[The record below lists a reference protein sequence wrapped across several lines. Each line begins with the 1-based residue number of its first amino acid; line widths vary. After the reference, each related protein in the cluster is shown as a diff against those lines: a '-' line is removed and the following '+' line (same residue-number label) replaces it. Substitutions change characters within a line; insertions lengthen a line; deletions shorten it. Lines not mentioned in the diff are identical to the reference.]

1 MIFRCTQGHPIGIG
15 GPGHHPDR
23 AGPPRSGTMRQ
34 DRVKGE
40 KPLRFCSPAHGV
52 ETERPPG
59 SHALAAFLYLA
70 GALLLPLSFSTIP
83 EYHR

>member
-1 MIFRCTQGHPIGIG
+1 MIFRFAQGHPIVIG

-52 ETERPPG
+52 KKHRG
-59 SHALAAFLYLA
+59 RQVLHALAASLYVA
-70 GALLLPLSFSTIP
+70 GVLLSCPCRFSTIP
-83 EYHR
+83 A

>member
-1 MIFRCTQGHPIGIG
+1 M
-15 GPGHHPDR
+15 
-23 AGPPRSGTMRQ
+23 
-34 DRVKGE
+34 KGE

>member
-1 MIFRCTQGHPIGIG
+1 MISRCAQGHPIGIG